1 MVFTCLLLTFLAA
14 GSSVSA
20 CTSHLKSTLISF
32 SILLALLLSGCYLLA
47 DHLTDDGINEAV
59 LYHLT
64 MDMSGTG
71 YGDFATPMAITL
83 AYFLISVGISLAVF
97 RWSFTNKRA
106 RTAQYRGIASITL
119 IVFAIAS
126 NPGTSG
132 LINLAAMMIQT
143 GSRKIDPSSIL
154 Q

>member
-14 GSSVSA
+14 GISVSA
-20 CTSHLKSTLISF
+20 CTSQLKSTLISF

-71 YGDFATPMAITL
+71 YGDFATPMALTL
-83 AYFLISVGISLAVF
+83 AYILISVGIILAIY
-97 RWSFTNKRA
+97 RWSFTNK
-106 RTAQYRGIASITL
+106 
-119 IVFAIAS
+119 
-126 NPGTSG
+126 
-132 LINLAAMMIQT
+132 
-143 GSRKIDPSSIL
+143 
-154 Q
+154 